1 MVQENISG
9 KLLGNGTAYCLD
21 FEDIPPYAAAAMVS
35 IEDKKFYSHNG
46 IDIKAI
52 MRAAKAMIQN
62 GKVTQGAT

>member
-1 MVQENISG
+1 ME
-9 KLLGNGTAYCLD
+9 Y
-21 FEDIPPYAAAAMVS
+21 EDIPAYAVAAMVS

-62 GKVTQGAT
+62 GKVTQGGSTITQQIWPPACAGPAF